1 MHTQAAGLL
10 EIDNKTLIFWKF
22 LLYVYNGH
30 VEGLDIVW
38 TVFELEIGSFI
49 KWAEVLQCFL
59 RGIKRLT
66 QANLYFYLV

>member
-1 MHTQAAGLL
+1 M
-10 EIDNKTLIFWKF
+10 
-22 LLYVYNGH
+22 LYVYNEH

-38 TVFELEIGSFI
+38 TVFELGSFI

-59 RGIKRLT
+59 RGIKILT